1 MYAKDTDRAKLRK
14 EMEDMEANPKINFH
28 EIDKNGNHL
37 MRLVGDDQ
45 EHRIDLMSAAEDLYE
60 ALKTLPAPKSI
71 LAEAA
76 YTGADVPKKW
86 ISDRGNYIDG
96 YNQALKDVKQRSDKA
111 VAKADGGK

>member
-1 MYAKDTDRAKLRK
+1 MYAEKWKLTNEELEILKEEGSYIAFAQEAKKRAFI
-14 EMEDMEANPKINFH
+14 EAGGVILNP
-28 EIDKNGNHL
+28 DAL
-37 MRLVGDDQ
+37 P
-45 EHRIDLMSAAEDLYE
+45 DLYE